1 MLAYLKKIIKVL
13 FGKLYRSVSLNKIML
28 ILIGCLI
35 VIKQYFYAKNIVPE
49 ISMSEFL
56 RMLKM

>member
-13 FGKLYRSVSLNKIML
+13 FEKLYRSVSLNKIML

-35 VIKQYFYAKNIVPE
+35 VIKQYFYAKNIIPE